1 MPNKAAFPWNNI
13 FKHAILYTGMD
24 FKQVLS
30 FLTSEFN
37 KHNIDYALIGGFA
50 LGILGI
56 MRTTMDMDFLV
67 QKDDVEKV
75 KAVLENYTYKCI
87 YITENVSQYVSDID
101 SHGTLDFIHAF
112 RPISLRMLKEKQIK
126 TIYNGDMAIPVLKPE
141 DIIGLKVQALA
152 NNPKREELDKSD
164 IKAILEKYR
173 EHVDWSRLKEY
184 FALFSLT
191 EYYEELQKEYKT

>member
-1 MPNKAAFPWNNI
+1 M
-13 FKHAILYTGMD
+13 
-24 FKQVLS
+24 
-30 FLTSEFN
+30 
-37 KHNIDYALIGGFA
+37 
-50 LGILGI
+50 GILGI

-75 KAVLENYTYKCI
+75 KVVLENYTYKCI

-112 RPISLRMLKEKQIK
+112 RPISLRMLTEKQIK

-152 NNPKREELDKSD
+152 NNPKREELDKGD